1 MWGKS
6 MMPTPHLACSG
17 PRVNLQ
23 ITFFFFP
30 GQARTGHGL
39 MLGDGAR
46 SHPDAE
52 SMGKQKGLWASWG
65 MGEFLGTG

>member
-1 MWGKS
+1 
-6 MMPTPHLACSG
+6 
-17 PRVNLQ
+17 
-23 ITFFFFP
+23 
-30 GQARTGHGL
+30 
-39 MLGDGAR
+39 MLGDGAQ